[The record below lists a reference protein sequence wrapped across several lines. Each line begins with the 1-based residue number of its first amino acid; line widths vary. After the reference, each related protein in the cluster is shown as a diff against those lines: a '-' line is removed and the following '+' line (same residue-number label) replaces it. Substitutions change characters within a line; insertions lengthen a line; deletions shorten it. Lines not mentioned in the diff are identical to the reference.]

1 MKKKINITKK
11 KRQINSNSFSLK
23 KNITNKKKSYK
34 NKKEM
39 NGVNLYNQNNKN
51 NKYNLSSLNYN
62 NYNQT
67 NNKSNHQN
75 NQNNHNNQNNNSQNK
90 LEKTIGGGPKKCM
103 CVDFEKKS
111 GKYINYKEGVACTRP
126 VFGNTNFCEKHQDCM
141 GFIKK
146 FMNENELSYN
156 PDEWNN
162 DHDIINTH
170 NCYTYF
176 LNKKIGKVAS
186 KCNELSK
193 KKREAKC
200 KDLKPQP
207 GDFYTIINEGTLRN
221 RNPKYTCNDMK
232 EKVLNDN
239 PSIEETTFS
248 RKCPT
253 GSYKGALVVDPYN
266 TYHFYRQNADGTWS
280 HKPGTLKVTD
290 LDASGNKIYFPHLAD
305 RNYKKDEKKN
315 SGVNYTDFCN
325 YLCVPKKE
333 YVNLYA
339 I

>member
-1 MKKKINITKK
+1 MINVTKSKKPTYNKHFSKKKIFRK
-11 KRQINSNSFSLK
+11 
-23 KNITNKKKSYK
+23 KKKSYK
-34 NKKEM
+34 NKREM
-39 NGVNLYNQNNKN
+39 NGINLYKNNNNNASNGYFQN
-51 NKYNLSSLNYN
+51 NKYNLN
-62 NYNQT
+62 NNQYNQG
-67 NNKSNHQN
+67 
-75 NQNNHNNQNNNSQNK
+75 NQGNQGNQNNNQKKSENK
-90 LEKTIGGGPKKCM
+90 IEQSGGNPKKCM
-103 CVDFEKKS
+103 CVDFEKKD
-111 GKYINYKEGVACTRP
+111 GKYINYKEGTACTRP
-126 VFGNTNFCEKHQDCM
+126 AIGNTNFCEKHQDCM

-146 FMNENELSYN
+146 FMNNNELPYN

-193 KKREAKC
+193 KKREGKC

-221 RNPKYTCNDMK
+221 RNPQYTCKDMK

-248 RKCPT
+248 RKCPS
-253 GSYKGALVVDPYN
+253 GSYKGALVVDRNN

-290 LDASGNKIYFPHLAD
+290 VDASGNKIYFPHLAD
-305 RNYKKDEKKN
+305 RNYRKDEKKT
-315 SGVNYTDFCN
+315 SGVNYNDFCN

>member
-1 MKKKINITKK
+1 MNNIMKLGKIGRMGKTKKRNITK
-11 KRQINSNSFSLK
+11 
-23 KNITNKKKSYK
+23 KKKSYK
-34 NKKEM
+34 NKSNM
-39 NGVNLYNQNNKN
+39 NGVNLQNNR
-51 NKYNLSSLNYN
+51 YNLNSINYN
-62 NYNQT
+62 NIQNYNQT
-67 NNKSNHQN
+67 SNGSNKNNDQN
-75 NQNNHNNQNNNSQNK
+75 NSYSK
-90 LEKTIGGGPKKCM
+90 VGGGPKTCM
-103 CVDFEKKS
+103 CVDFEKKD
-111 GKYINYKEGVACTRP
+111 GKFINYKEGVACNRP
-126 VFGNTNFCEKHQDCM
+126 VVRNTNFCEKHQDCM
-141 GFIKK
+141 GFVKQ
-146 FMNENELSYN
+146 FMNDNELPYN

-186 KCNELSK
+186 KCKELSD
-193 KKREAKC
+193 KKRESKC

-221 RNPKYTCNDMK
+221 RNPKYTCKDMK

-239 PSIEETTFS
+239 PSIEETTFD

-253 GSYKGALVVDPYN
+253 GSYKGALVVDRNN

-290 LDASGNKIYFPHLAD
+290 VDASGNKIYFPHLAD
-305 RNYKKDEKKN
+305 RNYRKGEKKS
-315 SGVNYTDFCN
+315 SGVNYNDFCN